1 MRLALAILAIL
12 AIAML
17 VSCVPGEVYFEVND
31 ITMTLTGGDA
41 LFELN
46 YTLDSF
52 AKLYVL
58 ALGAGYIEPDL
69 ESFLKS
75 YGDAKTIR
83 ADPYS
88 AVLLVKGAGKN
99 NSGYYLFDS
108 RPLGGRVAKFTVVY
122 PGGLSRTFYNVNS
135 TPNVFYGIK

>member
-1 MRLALAILAIL
+1 MRLALAILAIV
-12 AIAML
+12 IL
-17 VSCVPGEVYFEVND
+17 VSCVPAEMYFEVND
-31 ITMTLTGGDA
+31 ITMTLTGGNA

-58 ALGAGYIEPDL
+58 ALGAGYIEPDIV
-69 ESFLKS
+69 SFFKS
-75 YGDAKTIR
+75 YVDVKTVR
-83 ADPYS
+83 ADPNS
-88 AVLLVKGAGKN
+88 AALLVKDAGKN
-99 NSGYYLFDS
+99 SSGFYLFDS
-108 RPLGGRVAKFTVVY
+108 RALGGRVAKFTVVY

>member
-1 MRLALAILAIL
+1 MRLAPAILVI
-12 AIAML
+12 IAL
-17 VSCVPGEVYFEVND
+17 ISCVVGEVYFEVND
-31 ITMTLTGGDA
+31 VTMTLIGGDA

-58 ALGAGYIEPDL
+58 ALGAGSIEPDL
-69 ESFLKS
+69 KSLFKS
-75 YGDAKTIR
+75 YGDVKTIR
-83 ADPYS
+83 ADPDS
-88 AVLLVKGAGKN
+88 AALLVKGAGKSN
-99 NSGYYLFDS
+99 TGYYLFDS

-122 PGGLSRTFYNVNS
+122 PGGLSRTFYNVTS

>member
-1 MRLALAILAIL
+1 MRLDLMILAV
-12 AIAML
+12 IAL
-17 VSCVPGEVYFEVND
+17 VSCVAGEVYFEVND
-31 ITMTLTGGDA
+31 ITMSPIGEDA

-69 ESFLKS
+69 VSLFKS
-75 YGDAKTIR
+75 YEDVKTVR
-83 ADPYS
+83 ADTNS
-88 AVLLVKGAGKN
+88 AALLVKGAGKN

-108 RPLGGRVAKFTVVY
+108 HPLGVRVAKFTVVY
-122 PGGLSRTFYNVNS
+122 PSGLSRTFQNVTS

>member
-1 MRLALAILAIL
+1 MRLALAILAIV
-12 AIAML
+12 ML

-75 YGDAKTIR
+75 YGGAKTIR
-83 ADPYS
+83 ADPDS
-88 AVLLVKGAGKN
+88 AALLVKGAGKN
-99 NSGYYLFDS
+99 SSGYYLFDS

-122 PGGLSRTFYNVNS
+122 PGGLSRTFYNVTS

>member
-1 MRLALAILAIL
+1 MRLALAILPI
-12 AIAML
+12 IML
-17 VSCVPGEVYFEVND
+17 VSCAHGGVYFEVND
-31 ITMTLTGGDA
+31 ITMTLTGRDA

-58 ALGAGYIEPDL
+58 ALGAGYIEPDI

-75 YGDAKTIR
+75 YVDAKTIR
-83 ADPYS
+83 ADPDS
-88 AVLLVKGAGKN
+88 AAVLVKCAGKN
-99 NSGYYLFDS
+99 SSGYYLFDS
-108 RPLGGRVAKFTVVY
+108 LPLGGRVAKFTVVY
-122 PGGLSRTFYNVNS
+122 PGGLSRTFYNVTS

>member
-1 MRLALAILAIL
+1 MRLTLAILAIL
-12 AIAML
+12 AIVML

-99 NSGYYLFDS
+99 TSGYYLFDS
-108 RPLGGRVAKFTVVY
+108 RSLGGRVAKFTVVY

>member
-1 MRLALAILAIL
+1 MRLALAILAI
-12 AIAML
+12 IML
-17 VSCVPGEVYFEVND
+17 VSCVSGEVYFEVND
-31 ITMTLTGGDA
+31 ITMTLIGGDA

-69 ESFLKS
+69 VSFFKS

-83 ADPYS
+83 ADPNS
-88 AVLLVKGAGKN
+88 AALLVKGAGKN

-122 PGGLSRTFYNVNS
+122 PGGLSRTFHNVTS
-135 TPNVFYGIK
+135 TPNVFYAIK

>member
-1 MRLALAILAIL
+1 MRLALAILATV
-12 AIAML
+12 ML
-17 VSCVPGEVYFEVND
+17 VSCVSGGLYFEVND

-58 ALGAGYIEPDL
+58 ALGAGYIEPDI

-75 YGDAKTIR
+75 YGDVKTIR
-83 ADPYS
+83 ADPDS
-88 AVLLVKGAGKN
+88 AALLVKGAGKN
-99 NSGYYLFDS
+99 SSGYYLFDS

-122 PGGLSRTFYNVNS
+122 PGGLSRTFYNVTS